1 MQPFRL
7 RDGDTPMLNTLSP
20 IEIELAQ
27 ERLVAPPLDID
38 LVDLLHELERS
49 PDDPELRDLA
59 DHFAYYS
66 EI

>member
-1 MQPFRL
+1 
-7 RDGDTPMLNTLSP
+7 MLNHLSP
-20 IEIELAQ
+20 LDIELAQ
-27 ERLVAPPLDID
+27 ERLVAPPLEID
-38 LVDLLHELERS
+38 LVDLLHELDRS

>member
-1 MQPFRL
+1 
-7 RDGDTPMLNTLSP
+7 
-20 IEIELAQ
+20 
-27 ERLVAPPLDID
+27 
-38 LVDLLHELERS
+38 VDLLHELDRS